1 MDKKLVRNSDTTIST
16 QLFEILKQ
24 DILENRWKENDKFFS
39 VRQISIKYSLN
50 PNTVLKVV
58 KALEEEGYLY
68 SIKGKGCFIK
78 KGYNLDISQRMTP
91 ILNTFRFGQISK
103 DMEINFS
110 NGGPPKEYFPVQ
122 EYKEI
127 LSEILLDEAESK
139 YLMAYQNIQ
148 GLESLRETL
157 AEFIRKYGIKREKD
171 DIIICSGTQIALE
184 LISTAFGISPKKT
197 VLLSDPTYQNAVNIL
212 KSYCN
217 IENIDMKYDGWD
229 MKEFEE
235 LLKRKKIDFV
245 YIMTNFQNP
254 TGISWSFEKKKKMI
268 ELSKK
273 YNFYIIEDECFSDFF
288 YNSRECPKSLKAL
301 DKYERV
307 FFIKTFSKIVM
318 PALALTM
325 LIPPKK
331 YIDSFSLNKYFIDT
345 TTSGINQKFL
355 EIFIK
360 RGLLDKHLEKLRMNL
375 KRKMEYMIRGLQK
388 IKHLEIMHIPK
399 GGFFVWVNL
408 ANYINSEKFYYKC
421 RLRGL
426 SILPGFVF
434 YSNSEEVSSK
444 IRISTVSSTI
454 EEVER
459 GLDIIQDVLNN
470 CDFSEINL
478 K

>member
-1 MDKKLVRNSDTTIST
+1 MSDGKIELKLKDHN
-16 QLFEILKQ
+16 
-24 DILENRWKENDKFFS
+24 
-39 VRQISIKYSLN
+39 IKYDNIVVFDKDSKFKTKN
-50 PNTVLKVV
+50 FTIEFFTVNHSVPDSFGIAVTTSNGIIVTTGDFKFDL
-58 KALEEEGYLY
+58 
-68 SIKGKGCFIK
+68 
-78 KGYNLDISQRMTP
+78 TP
-91 ILNTFRFGQISK
+91 I
-103 DMEINFS
+103 
-110 NGGPPKEYFPVQ
+110 GPK
-122 EYKEI
+122 
-127 LSEILLDEAESK
+127 A
-139 YLMAYQNIQ
+139 
-148 GLESLRETL
+148 
-157 AEFIRKYGIKREKD
+157 
-171 DIIICSGTQIALE
+171 
-184 LISTAFGISPKKT
+184 
-197 VLLSDPTYQNAVNIL
+197 
-212 KSYCN
+212 
-217 IENIDMKYDGWD
+217 
-229 MKEFEE
+229 
-235 LLKRKKIDFV
+235 DFD
-245 YIMTNFQNP
+245 
-254 TGISWSFEKKKKMI
+254 KMI

-426 SILPGFVF
+426 SILPGFIF
-434 YSNSEEVSSK
+434 YSLTEEVTSK
-444 IRISTVSSTI
+444 IRISIVPSTI
-454 EEVER
+454 KEMKR
-459 GLDIIQDVLNN
+459 GLEIIQDVLNN
-470 CDFSEINL
+470 CDFKL
-478 K
+478 

>member
-1 MDKKLVRNSDTTIST
+1 MQKKLIRNSDVTIST
-16 QLFEILKQ
+16 QLYEMLRQ
-24 DILENRWKENDKFFS
+24 SILENKWKENDRFYS
-39 VRQISIKYSLN
+39 IRQISIKYEVNL
-50 PNTVLKVV
+50 NTVLKVIQM
-58 KALEEEGYLY
+58 LEEEGYLY
-68 SIKGKGCFIK
+68 SIKGKGCFVK
-78 KGYNLDISQRMTP
+78 KGYNLDIGKRMTP
-91 ILNTFRFGQISK
+91 ILNTFRFGQNSK

-110 NGGPPKEYFPVQ
+110 NGGPPKEYFQ
-122 EYKEI
+122 IDEYKEI
-127 LSEILLDEAESK
+127 IKEILSDETESR

-157 AEFIRKYGIKREKD
+157 VEFIKRYGIRREKE
-171 DIIICSGTQIALE
+171 DIIICSGTQIALQ
-184 LISTAFGISPKKT
+184 LISTAFGLVPKKT

-212 KSYCN
+212 KNYCN
-217 IENIDMKYDGWD
+217 VENIDMKNDGWD
-229 MKEFEE
+229 MNEFEN
-235 LLKRKKIDFV
+235 LLKNKKIDFV

-254 TGISWSFEKKKKMI
+254 TGVSWSFEKKKKMI
-268 ELSKK
+268 ELSIK
-273 YNFYIIEDECFSDFF
+273 YDFYIIEDECFSDF
-288 YNSRECPKSLKAL
+288 YYKSQDCPRSIKAL
-301 DKYERV
+301 DKDERV
-307 FFIKTFSKIVM
+307 FYIKTFSKIVM

-331 YIDSFSLNKYFIDT
+331 YTESFSLNKYFIDT

-355 EIFIK
+355 ELYIK
-360 RGLLDKHLEKLRMNL
+360 RGLLDKHLEKLRTNF
-375 KRKMEYMIRGLQK
+375 KEKMEYMIEKLKK
-388 IKHLEIMHIPK
+388 IKHLEIMHVPQ
-399 GGFFVWVNL
+399 GGFFIWIKL

>member
-24 DILENRWKENDKFFS
+24 EILENRWKENDKFFS
-39 VRQISIKYSLN
+39 VRQISIKYGLN

-127 LSEILLDEAESK
+127 LSEILLDKDESK
-139 YLMAYQNIQ
+139 HLMAYQNIQ
-148 GLESLRETL
+148 GLESLREIL
-157 AEFIRKYGIKREKD
+157 VEFIKRYGIRREKE
-171 DIIICSGTQIALE
+171 DIIICSGTQIALQ
-184 LISTAFGISPKKT
+184 LISTAFGLVPKKT
-197 VLLSDPTYQNAVNIL
+197 VLLSDPTYQNAVHIL
-212 KSYCN
+212 KNYCN
-217 IENIDMKYDGWD
+217 VENIDMKCDGWD
-229 MKEFEE
+229 MQEFEN

-268 ELSKK
+268 ELSLK
-273 YNFYIIEDECFSDFF
+273 YDFYIIEDECFSDFF
-288 YNSRECPKSLKAL
+288 YNSKECPKSLKAL

-360 RGLLDKHLEKLRMNL
+360 RGLLENHLEKLRLNL
-375 KRKMEYMIRGLQK
+375 KMKMEYIINELQK

-399 GGFFVWVNL
+399 GGFFIWVNL

-426 SILPGFVF
+426 SVLPGFIF
-434 YSNSEEVSSK
+434 YSTSEETTSK
-444 IRISTVSSTI
+444 IRISIVSSSM
-454 EEVER
+454 EEMKK
-459 GLDIIQDVLNN
+459 GLEIIQDVLNS
-470 CDFSEINL
+470 CDFKL

>member
-1 MDKKLVRNSDTTIST
+1 MKKKLIRNSDVTIST
-16 QLFEILKQ
+16 QLYEMLRQ
-24 DILENRWKENDKFFS
+24 DILENKWKENDKFYS
-39 VRQISIKYSLN
+39 VRQISIKYEVNL
-50 PNTVLKVV
+50 NTVLKVIRM
-58 KALEEEGYLY
+58 LEEEGYLY
-68 SIKGKGCFIK
+68 SVKGKGCFVK
-78 KGYNLDISQRMTP
+78 KGYNLDIGKRMTP
-91 ILNTFRFGQISK
+91 ILNTFRFGQNSK

-110 NGGPPKEYFPVQ
+110 NGGPPKECFPIE

-127 LSEILLDEAESK
+127 VNEILSDEIESR

-157 AEFIRKYGIKREKD
+157 AEFIIKYGIRREKD

-197 VLLSDPTYQNAVNIL
+197 VLLSDPTYQNAVHIL

-217 IENIDMKYDGWD
+217 IENIDMKCDGWD
-229 MKEFEE
+229 MQEFEN

-254 TGISWSFEKKKKMI
+254 TGVSWSFE
-268 ELSKK
+268 
-273 YNFYIIEDECFSDFF
+273 
-288 YNSRECPKSLKAL
+288 
-301 DKYERV
+301 
-307 FFIKTFSKIVM
+307 
-318 PALALTM
+318 
-325 LIPPKK
+325 

-360 RGLLDKHLEKLRMNL
+360 RGLLDKHLEQLRLNL
-375 KRKMEYMIRGLQK
+375 KRKMEYIISELQK

-399 GGFFVWVNL
+399 GGFFIWVNL

-426 SILPGFVF
+426 SVLPGFIF
-434 YSNSEEVSSK
+434 YSTSEETTSK
-444 IRISTVSSTI
+444 IRISIVSSSI
-454 EEVER
+454 EEMKK
-459 GLDIIQDVLNN
+459 GLEIIQDVLNN
-470 CDFSEINL
+470 CDFKL
-478 K
+478 

>member
-68 SIKGKGCFIK
+68 SVKGKGCFIK

-127 LSEILLDEAESK
+127 LSEILLDKNESK
-139 YLMAYQNIQ
+139 HLMAYQNIQ
-148 GLESLRETL
+148 GLESLREIL
-157 AEFIRKYGIKREKD
+157 VEFIKRYGIRREKE
-171 DIIICSGTQIALE
+171 DIIICSGTQIALQ
-184 LISTAFGISPKKT
+184 LISTAFGLVPKKT

-212 KSYCN
+212 KNYCN
-217 IENIDMKYDGWD
+217 VENIDMKNDGWD
-229 MKEFEE
+229 MNEFEN
-235 LLKRKKIDFV
+235 LLKNKKIDFV

-254 TGISWSFEKKKKMI
+254 TGVSWSFEKKKKMI
-268 ELSKK
+268 ELSIK
-273 YNFYIIEDECFSDFF
+273 YDFYIIEDECFSDF
-288 YNSRECPKSLKAL
+288 YYKSQDCPRSIKAL
-301 DKYERV
+301 DKDERV
-307 FFIKTFSKIVM
+307 FYIKTFSKIVM

-331 YIDSFSLNKYFIDT
+331 YTESFL
-345 TTSGINQKFL
+345 
-355 EIFIK
+355 
-360 RGLLDKHLEKLRMNL
+360 HNL
-375 KRKMEYMIRGLQK
+375 MDISKEVQ
-388 IKHLEIMHIPK
+388 
-399 GGFFVWVNL
+399 
-408 ANYINSEKFYYKC
+408 SE
-421 RLRGL
+421 
-426 SILPGFVF
+426 
-434 YSNSEEVSSK
+434 
-444 IRISTVSSTI
+444 
-454 EEVER
+454 
-459 GLDIIQDVLNN
+459 
-470 CDFSEINL
+470 
-478 K
+478 